1 MLERTKEME
10 HLRQLADTLRQAL
23 TDATEVA
30 LTKPKTKQPAPI
42 KLARV
47 EGRDTPHGRQRFFR
61 PID

>member
-1 MLERTKEME
+1 ME

-30 LTKPKTKQPAPI
+30 LTQPKTKQPGPI

-47 EGRDTPHGRQRFFR
+47 EGQDAPHGRQRFFR
-61 PID
+61 PAD

>member
-1 MLERTKEME
+1 ME

-30 LTKPKTKQPAPI
+30 LTQAKKPKQPAPI

-47 EGRDTPHGRQRFFR
+47 EGQDAPHGRQRFFR
-61 PID
+61 PKD